1 MIYYRALGDDLQVLL
16 KTKHLCLSH
25 QLTHAHTRAHTPSGQ
40 DHYPTL
46 SCVVDWD
53 FATCGPLLMDVAFCI
68 VEWCQVGGSIHMPTA
83 KEFIRW
89 MFFPVFF
96 RVLRF
101 VVFCGR
107 RALAMFSSY
116 LSVSIL
122 WASILCIVEWYQV
135 EVSIHM
141 PTAREFIVDNFSLQF
156 CSCLFGFLPLF
167 PARSLLLLA
176 CERIHCAHT
185 LTNMHTHMY
194 TRKQTHPRTHT
205 RAHLHAAHTR
215 ARTQHA
221 YTLTRTHTYTN
232 ALGAPHT
239 HTHTHT
245 HTHIHTH
252 NTHTHY
258 TEPTS
263 PFAPSRTLRR
273 RSCGRL
279 FSLCGSGALVFT
291 HAHTHTHQRI
301 HTHTHK
307 NLHTYT
313 YTYTHTHTHTRARA
327 HVHPR
332 YTEPTSPFVPS
343 RTLRRSSCGRRSS
356 LCGCGASVFWSS
368 QSSGTCP
375 LCRRM
380 RRT

>member
-1 MIYYRALGDDLQVLL
+1 
-16 KTKHLCLSH
+16 
-25 QLTHAHTRAHTPSGQ
+25 
-40 DHYPTL
+40 
-46 SCVVDWD
+46 
-53 FATCGPLLMDVAFCI
+53 
-68 VEWCQVGGSIHMPTA
+68 MPTA

-327 HVHPR
+327 CTPTLHRAYESVRSLTHIEKEQLWETILIVWLRCFGFLVKPELRNVPPVQAYAAYVASPLMHLLHLGAETFHTELFPR
-332 YTEPTSPFVPS
+332 
-343 RTLRRSSCGRRSS
+343 S
-356 LCGCGASVFWSS
+356 LPDV
-368 QSSGTCP
+368 
-375 LCRRM
+375 
-380 RRT
+380 